1 MVIIMCGLLIVVVDR
16 YRRERQRLADAAT
29 RGEYAVV
36 SKKEGDA
43 VDADVELALT
53 GGSGTPAGAAARGPA
68 RRSIEIPV
76 VAMDGHM
83 PIDAGMLIAT
93 ALPSGGIVSGPPAD
107 VDKSWR
113 IGTTTDDT
121 LRPLR
126 PERELTPVSAIAR

>member
-36 SKKEGDA
+36 SSKEGDT
-43 VDADVELALT
+43 VDGDVELALA
-53 GGSGTPAGAAARGPA
+53 GGSAPAARGPA

-76 VAMDGHM
+76 VAMDGHV

-93 ALPSGGIVSGPPAD
+93 ALPSGGMISSTPAD
-107 VDKSWR
+107 ADKSWR
-113 IGTTTDDT
+113 IGTVTDDAM
-121 LRPLR
+121 RPLR
-126 PERELTPVSAIAR
+126 SERAIPISAVAS